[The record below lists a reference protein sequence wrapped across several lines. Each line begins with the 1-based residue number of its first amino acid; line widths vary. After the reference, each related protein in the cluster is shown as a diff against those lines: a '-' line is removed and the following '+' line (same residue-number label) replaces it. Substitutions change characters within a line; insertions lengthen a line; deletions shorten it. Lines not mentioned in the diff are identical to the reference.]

1 MITNTATAA
10 ILPMMQPDN
19 YLVIDIETGYASD
32 DVVSEMIKQWEP
44 PANIKDPEKLQA
56 RLDAYAEEARAKS
69 ALTDA
74 APIVSIAING
84 QVGLSKA
91 AYALHSMGAALPMPA
106 LDAMGVQVVGFDTE
120 ATMLSALTAILDTI
134 ANPETVLV
142 GHNLVGF
149 DLAKLRNRMVRSKA
163 ALPAALRPAE
173 ENQPVY
179 DTMRHA
185 KWFSIEAGNSPFF
198 SFKKL
203 EAALGLT
210 NAGHKD
216 IMSGAEVPA
225 KHAEAMAAK
234 TAGNVQQYHDLATL
248 IVAYNWQ
255 DVIQEE
261 KAFRMM
267 TGRY

>member
-1 MITNTATAA
+1 MISPN

-19 YLVIDIETGYASD
+19 YLVLDIETGYAPD
-32 DVVSEMIKQWEP
+32 EVVSDMIKQWEP
-44 PANIKDPEKLQA
+44 PSNIKDPEKLQA
-56 RLDAYAEEARAKS
+56 RLDAYTQEAKSKS
-69 ALTDA
+69 ALTDS
-74 APIVSIAING
+74 APIISIAING
-84 QVGLSKA
+84 QVGINKA
-91 AYALHSMGAALPMPA
+91 AYVLHSMGVNLPMPA
-106 LDAMGVQVVGFDTE
+106 LEAMGVQVVGFDTE
-120 ATMLSALTAILDTI
+120 AVMLSGLTAILDAI

-142 GHNLVGF
+142 GHNLVSF

-163 ALPAALRPAE
+163 KLPAALRPNPD

-203 EAALGLT
+203 EAALGLS
-210 NAGHKD
+210 NAGHKS

-225 KHAEAMAAK
+225 KHAEAMAAHA
-234 TAGNVQQYHDLATL
+234 AGNTQQYQELATL

-255 DVIQEE
+255 DVVQEE
-261 KAFRMM
+261 KAFRLM

>member
-1 MITNTATAA
+1 MINTAA
-10 ILPMMQPDN
+10 ILPMIQPDN
-19 YLVIDIETGYASD
+19 YLVIDIETGYAPD
-32 DVVSEMIKQWEP
+32 DVVSEMIRQWEP
-44 PANIKDPEKLQA
+44 PTNIKDPEKLQA
-56 RLDAYAEEARAKS
+56 RLDAYAEEAKGKS
-69 ALTDA
+69 ALTDS
-74 APIVSIAING
+74 APIISIAING
-84 QVGLSKA
+84 QAGLNKA
-91 AYALHSMGAALPMPA
+91 AYALHSMGMALPMPA

-120 ATMLSALTAILDTI
+120 AAMLGALTAILDTI

-142 GHNLVGF
+142 GHNLVAF

-203 EAALGLT
+203 ESALGLS

-234 TAGNVQQYHDLATL
+234 AAGNIQQYQELSTL

>member
-1 MITNTATAA
+1 MINTAA
-10 ILPMMQPDN
+10 ILPMIQPDN
-19 YLVIDIETGYASD
+19 YLVIDIETGYAPD
-32 DVVSEMIKQWEP
+32 DVVSEMIRQWEP
-44 PANIKDPEKLQA
+44 PTNIKDPEKLQA
-56 RLDAYAEEARAKS
+56 RLDAYAEEAKGKS
-69 ALTDA
+69 ALTDS
-74 APIVSIAING
+74 APIISIAING
-84 QVGLSKA
+84 QVGLNKA
-91 AYALHSMGAALPMPA
+91 AYALHSMGATLPMPA

-120 ATMLSALTAILDTI
+120 AAMLGALTAILDTI
-134 ANPETVLV
+134 TNPETVLV
-142 GHNLVGF
+142 GHNLVSF

-163 ALPAALRPAE
+163 ALPAALRPAQE
-173 ENQPVY
+173 DSQPVY

-210 NAGHKD
+210 NAGHKN

-234 TAGNVQQYHDLATL
+234 AAGNIQQYHDLATL